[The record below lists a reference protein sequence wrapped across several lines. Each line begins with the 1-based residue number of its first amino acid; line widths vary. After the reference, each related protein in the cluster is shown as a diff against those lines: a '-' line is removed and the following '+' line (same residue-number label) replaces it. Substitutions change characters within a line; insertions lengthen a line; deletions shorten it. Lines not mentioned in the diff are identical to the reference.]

1 MTAMDKMVYTV
12 MGLSTRLSFLA
23 LEMMKTL
30 CYKSGLIMSN
40 GLVWPMFEM
49 KDHFVPNNIMGLMG
63 WYRTP
68 STLLNQLIELI
79 RYYPLP
85 FQIFQNWDIHI
96 GSMGAERK

>member
-40 GLVWPMFEM
+40 GLV
-49 KDHFVPNNIMGLMG
+49 
-63 WYRTP
+63 
-68 STLLNQLIELI
+68 
-79 RYYPLP
+79 
-85 FQIFQNWDIHI
+85 
-96 GSMGAERK
+96 